1 MKPGVLSSYR
11 YSVLGNWGSRL
22 ITHREAGNLSP
33 NYRQLRSELQAKN
46 SSRLNIQDRAPPP
59 GPDSRRS
66 SSQPADYAC
75 DAQRGSGSASHPW
88 LLPDIA
94 LTAIFN
100 EICPL
105 SSSRFR
111 IAEEPAPKCRL
122 PLRFQTKLCP
132 VAVGI
137 CGLPSDHR
145 GSGVWFSSGSRT
157 VIGPRLVVGRKAR
170 RVPCAP
176 HMGISAVTR
185 CFHNS

>member
-22 ITHREAGNLSP
+22 ITHREAGNLSL
-33 NYRQLRSELQAKN
+33 NYRQLRSELQGKIFAPQHPG
-46 SSRLNIQDRAPPP
+46 SSPSPRARFPAFLVTADRLRL
-59 GPDSRRS
+59 RRG
-66 SSQPADYAC
+66 
-75 DAQRGSGSASHPW
+75 RGSGSASHPW
-88 LLPDIA
+88 LLPDLA

-100 EICPL
+100 GLCPL

-145 GSGVWFSSGSRT
+145 GSGVWFSSGART

-170 RVPCAP
+170 RVPCAS
-176 HMGISAVTR
+176 HMSTR
-185 CFHNS
+185 SRNYLFPQ

>member
-22 ITHREAGNLSP
+22 ITHREAGNLSL
-33 NYRQLRSELQAKN
+33 NYRQLRSELQAKIFRA
-46 SSRLNIQDRAPPP
+46 STSRIEPLPQGPISGVPRHRRQTTPAPRKGFGFGKPSVAVA
-59 GPDSRRS
+59 GSRTDS
-66 SSQPADYAC
+66 YL
-75 DAQRGSGSASHPW
+75 QRIVSPV
-88 LLPDIA
+88 
-94 LTAIFN
+94 
-100 EICPL
+100 

-145 GSGVWFSSGSRT
+145 GSGVWFSSGART

-170 RVPCAP
+170 RVPCAS
-176 HMGISAVTR
+176 HMSTR
-185 CFHNS
+185 SRNYLFPQ